1 MNIFNDIVKTL
12 CRNVIEFLLL
22 QFLIVTYIFGSR
34 LASIIK
40 FDLLCPLFKALFGS
54 KFGNYNRKIMNTF
67 IFQIVI
73 S

>member
-12 CRNVIEFLLL
+12 CRNVIEFL
-22 QFLIVTYIFGSR
+22 G
-34 LASIIK
+34 IIK
-40 FDLLCPLFKALFGS
+40 FDLLCPLSKVLFGS